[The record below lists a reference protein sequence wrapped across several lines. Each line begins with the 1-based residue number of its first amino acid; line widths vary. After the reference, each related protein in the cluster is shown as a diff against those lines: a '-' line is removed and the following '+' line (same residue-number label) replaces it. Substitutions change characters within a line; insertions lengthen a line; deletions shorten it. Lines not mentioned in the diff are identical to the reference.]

1 MSGSRLFK
9 YIMMKLGGSSMPK
22 TGARSAAVG
31 AFLVV
36 LGACGSQ
43 ASPGITATDPGVTA
57 TEIKIGA
64 TFPLSGTASFYYA
77 VAKGATAYFTYI
89 NKEKGG
95 VNGRQINYVVLD
107 DGYDPSKTPDKARE
121 LVQDQKVFATFGDLG
136 TPNNKAVRDYYNA
149 QKVPQLFVFTGAST
163 VANDYISGWKPKL
176 YMNQVAASTTT
187 WRSVI
192 KNVGNSSPVDGMISA
207 RYLKDPNS
215 SEFTSD
221 AGIAQY
227 KTLLDKYGNGCQ
239 FADNF
244 CVAGMAFAFSVVDV
258 LRKAGTNLTRANI
271 VDIAANQMNES
282 DNFLVLPGIKV
293 HTSKTHRFPIS
304 HRQTI
309 SYAANAYF
317 NYVNG
322 SGGIDGRKITLKILD
337 DASTATTTANLT
349 HQLVEQDKVF
359 AIYGGLGTQ
368 PQASVREYM
377 NTNKVP
383 QIFVFSGA
391 TTWSADYGKF
401 PWTIGWIPS
410 YQVESHIFAKDIL
423 TNHPNAKVGVLYQN
437 DDYGKDYLK
446 GLTDG
451 LGVNASMIVD
461 QESAEPAA
469 ASPASQIFKLQANG
483 GHTVLP

>member
-1 MSGSRLFK
+1 
-9 YIMMKLGGSSMPK
+9 MPK
-22 TGARSAAVG
+22 TGSRIAAVA

-95 VNGRQINYVVLD
+95 VNGRQINYVIKD

-121 LVQDQKVFATFGDLG
+121 LVQDEKVFATFGDLG

-163 VANDYISGWKPKL
+163 WGTDYAQFPYTIGWQPDYVTEATIYAKYIVANAPSSKIAILYQNDAYGQDGWNGFKNALGSNVSMVVSEAKYNAGDPADMRSQVNALKASGADTFFVIATPAYAASAVTNAYISGWKPKI

-187 WRSVI
+187 WRSVV
-192 KNVGNSSPVDGMISA
+192 KNVGNSAPVDGMISA

-215 SEFTSD
+215 AEFTSD

-258 LRKAGTNLTRANI
+258 LKKAGTNMTRANI

-282 DNFLVLPGIKV
+282 DNFLLLPGIKV
-293 HTSKTHRFPIS
+293 RTSKTHHFPIS
-304 HRQTI
+304 QLQTI
-309 SYAANAYF
+309 KWTTDHWEPF
-317 NYVNG
+317 G
-322 SGGIDGRKITLKILD
+322 TITEGR
-337 DASTATTTANLT
+337 
-349 HQLVEQDKVF
+349 
-359 AIYGGLGTQ
+359 
-368 PQASVREYM
+368 P
-377 NTNKVP
+377 
-383 QIFVFSGA
+383 
-391 TTWSADYGKF
+391 
-401 PWTIGWIPS
+401 
-410 YQVESHIFAKDIL
+410 
-423 TNHPNAKVGVLYQN
+423 
-437 DDYGKDYLK
+437 
-446 GLTDG
+446 
-451 LGVNASMIVD
+451 
-461 QESAEPAA
+461 
-469 ASPASQIFKLQANG
+469 
-483 GHTVLP
+483 

>member
-1 MSGSRLFK
+1 
-9 YIMMKLGGSSMPK
+9 MPK
-22 TGARSAAVG
+22 TGSRIAAVA

-107 DGYDPSKTPDKARE
+107 DGYDPSKTPDKARQ
-121 LVQDQKVFATFGDLG
+121 LVQDEKVFATFGDLG

-163 VANDYISGWKPKL
+163 WGADYDKFPYTIGWQPDYVTEATIYAKYIVANAPGSKIAILYQNDAYGQDGWNGFKNALGSNVSMVVSETKYNAGDPTDMRSQVNVMKNSGADTFFVIATPGYAASAVTNAYISGWKPKI

-192 KNVGNSSPVDGMISA
+192 KNVGKSDPVDGMISA
-207 RYLKDPNS
+207 RYLKDPNDS
-215 SEFTSD
+215 AFAND
-221 AGIAQY
+221 AGILQY
-227 KTLLDKYGNGCQ
+227 KTILDKYGNGCQ

-244 CVAGMAFAFSVVDV
+244 CVAGMAFAYSVVDV
-258 LRKAGTNLTRANI
+258 LKKAGTNMTRQNV
-271 VDIAANQMNES
+271 VDIAAGQLSES

-304 HRQTI
+304 QLQTI
-309 SYAANAYF
+309 KWTTDHWEPF
-317 NYVNG
+317 G
-322 SGGIDGRKITLKILD
+322 SIQDGRPT
-337 DASTATTTANLT
+337 
-349 HQLVEQDKVF
+349 
-359 AIYGGLGTQ
+359 
-368 PQASVREYM
+368 
-377 NTNKVP
+377 
-383 QIFVFSGA
+383 
-391 TTWSADYGKF
+391 
-401 PWTIGWIPS
+401 
-410 YQVESHIFAKDIL
+410 
-423 TNHPNAKVGVLYQN
+423 
-437 DDYGKDYLK
+437 
-446 GLTDG
+446 
-451 LGVNASMIVD
+451 
-461 QESAEPAA
+461 
-469 ASPASQIFKLQANG
+469 
-483 GHTVLP
+483 